1 MPGNHALSWP
11 QSLCLTKQM
20 SRPPSKG
27 TRSNLPL
34 RRWIPWSNP
43 HPLPASPPP
52 PLLLSTGFTL
62 IGALTMNLCGSTA
75 DKNGTC
81 AALPATRM
89 YLSRCWFVL
98 VTCWKHQIIARTI
111 FIRSM
116 IRVIFKRVR
125 SVFSNIL
132 LFVTATWVTRTRIAF
147 SNFRFL
153 CRWRSFNGILSVS
166 KAV

>member
-11 QSLCLTKQM
+11 QSLCPTKQM

-27 TRSNLPL
+27 SRSNSHWGDGFLGQ
-34 RRWIPWSNP
+34 IPTRCP
-43 HPLPASPPP
+43 HSPPP
-52 PLLLSTGFTL
+52 SLTGFTL

-81 AALPATRM
+81 AALPATCM

-111 FIRSM
+111 LIRSM

-132 LFVTATWVTRTRIAF
+132 LLVTATWVTRTGIAF

-153 CRWRSFNGILSVS
+153 CRWRPFNGILSVP